1 MTSTAAN
8 PLNLF
13 SHFSANAA
21 RGPMDISPITRA
33 LVIVS
38 GTLMTAI
45 CVLAIARAALGFSG
59 DLPHLHHFVLMF
71 HVTTVIPCVPLGL
84 YLLIAPK
91 GTPMHKQLGKLWIAL
106 MVVTALSTLFIR
118 PGMEMTWI
126 HIFVPV
132 TLRAAYL
139 IVAKARRGD
148 IKGHRNE
155 IVSLY
160 LGALMLPGIAA
171 FIIEGRL
178 MNTMLLG

>member
-1 MTSTAAN
+1 MTTSIAN
-8 PLNLF
+8 PLGFFNRLNLT
-13 SHFSANAA
+13 AK
-21 RGPMDISPITRA
+21 RGPMDLNPLTRG
-33 LVIVS
+33 LVIFA
-38 GTLMTAI
+38 GTMMTAL
-45 CVLAIARAALGFSG
+45 CVLAIARAALGLSG
-59 DLPHLHHFVLMF
+59 DLPHLRHLVLVF

-91 GTPMHKQLGKLWIAL
+91 GTPMHKQLGKLWLAL
-106 MVVTALSTLFIR
+106 MVVTALSTIFIR
-118 PGMEMTWI
+118 PGMELTWI
-126 HIFVPV
+126 HIFVPM

-148 IKGHRNE
+148 IAGHRKE

-171 FIIEGRL
+171 FVIDGRL